1 MTYLDGK
8 RCWANQVIFGVTG
21 PQAFNQLAAD
31 RRQVLA
37 AGDSNSDATFV
48 GDATVVS
55 LVINRNQDDLMCRA
69 YDGLFTRGGKWAIN
83 PMFIDR
89 CPSTL
94 LTYAGRHS
102 STPTDRN
109 NRYCATTAPQ
119 SPIKSTRSSDF

>member
-1 MTYLDGK
+1 M
-8 RCWANQVIFGVTG
+8 TG

-83 PMFIDR
+83 PMFIDPLPQHALR
-89 CPSTL
+89 MRGGIHQPRRIETTGIAQRRHPNPRSSRLGL
-94 LTYAGRHS
+94 LTSESGPGNASG
-102 STPTDRN
+102 
-109 NRYCATTAPQ
+109 AP
-119 SPIKSTRSSDF
+119 